1 LPTRYYIPQAD
12 VRMDLLTPTAKT
24 SYCPYKG
31 RASYWSL
38 SVGEREVADAV
49 WAYMDP
55 LPECPRIKGYL
66 CFFPEK
72 VDQTDVE
79 RVGNGA

>member
-1 LPTRYYIPQAD
+1 
-12 VRMDLLTPTAKT
+12 VRMDLLTPTAKV

-38 SVGEREVADAV
+38 RVGDREAADAV

-55 LPECPRIKGYL
+55 LPECPRIKGHL
-66 CFFPEK
+66 CFYPEK
-72 VDQTDVE
+72 VDRIDVE
-79 RVGNGA
+79 RIANSE